1 MRDNARLQTGWP
13 LLSLATLLAGA
24 LLWAY
29 WPTLLTLAE
38 RWTHNAQYSHGFV
51 VPLFSLLV
59 LWLRRGSF
67 PTGPLRPTWWAVP
80 VLLLAA
86 GLRLGAVLLFFGWL
100 DGFSLL
106 LSLAGLVLLLGGWPA
121 LRWSWPGLA
130 LLVFMLPLP
139 WQIDIILAGPLRR
152 LATVASTFTL
162 QTLGLPALAEGN
174 VIVLEDVK
182 IGVVEACSGLGML
195 MTFFALSTAV
205 ALVVQ
210 RPLLDRAVIF
220 LSAIPVGL
228 LMNVARITVTALLYH
243 WADADVARVI
253 FHDVAGWVMMPLALA
268 VLWLE
273 LCFLDRLYR
282 PAPRSAASA
291 AAAGRPIPVPRPDCP
306 AADRTSRPDNAGAS
320 LHTELSREPCQAGPE
335 APAVR
340 GRSLLEVPDA
350 AP

>member
-1 MRDNARLQTGWP
+1 MGGDLRWKELWRARAPG
-13 LLSLATLLAGA
+13 LALGAVLAGA
-24 LLWAY
+24 LLWAS
-29 WPTLLTLAE
+29 WPTLLTLA
-38 RWTHNAQYSHGFV
+38 RCWASDPQYSHGFV
-51 VPLFSLLV
+51 VPVFSLLV

-67 PTGPLRPTWWAVP
+67 PAGPLRASWWAVP
-80 VLLLAA
+80 LLLLAA
-86 GLRLGAVLLFFGWL
+86 GLRLSGAVLFFNWL

-106 LSLAGLVLLLGGWPA
+106 LSLAGLVLLLGGVPA

-130 LLVFMLPLP
+130 LLLFLLPLP
-139 WQIDIILAGPLRR
+139 WQVDILLAGPLRR
-152 LATVASTFTL
+152 LATLGSTFAL

-174 VIVLEDVK
+174 VIVIDDIK

-210 RPLLDRAVIF
+210 RPLLDRSVVL

-228 LMNVARITVTALLYH
+228 LLNVARITVTALLYR
-243 WADADVARVI
+243 WAGADVAKAI

-282 PAPRSAASA
+282 PVAGTRPAPG
-291 AAAGRPIPVPRPDCP
+291 GRPIPVPRPVP
-306 AADRTSRPDNAGAS
+306 VADPTSRPDTRASAS
-320 LHTELSREPCQAGPE
+320 LHTKSRERRAGLE
-335 APAVR
+335 PAAVS
-340 GRSLLEVPDA
+340 GRSLLEVPHA